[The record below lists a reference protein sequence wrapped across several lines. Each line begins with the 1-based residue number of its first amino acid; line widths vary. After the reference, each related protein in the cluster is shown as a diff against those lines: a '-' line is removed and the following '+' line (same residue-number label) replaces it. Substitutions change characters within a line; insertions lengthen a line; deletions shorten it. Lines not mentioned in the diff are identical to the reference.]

1 MGLKVSDSV
10 DCTDRRFLNMFSAFE
25 ALLTIGKCR
34 ELPVVGFV
42 QGVLVMGVIVRRN

>member
-1 MGLKVSDSV
+1 
-10 DCTDRRFLNMFSAFE
+10 MFSALE

-42 QGVLVMGVIVRRN
+42 QGVLVMGIIVSCSALLRRLMLRMKSPEFP